1 MLYPA
6 TCVRLR
12 YGPHE
17 SWMIAGFLGGPD
29 GTLLANPR
37 GDCHTIGFRLAA
49 RALLCRVITPS
60 AFNRLFRQAA
70 VPGGP
75 RHRVSSHAGAGIL
88 TGRPSPC
95 ASRLRLRTRLTLA
108 RHASARKPWPYGGEE
123 TLLPYRYLYLHL
135 LFQSLQKGSSPCI
148 RRHWNAPLPTLMDP
162 VSSAGRLYPIII
174 HAGPLD

>member
-60 AFNRLFRQAA
+60 AFNRLF
-70 VPGGP
+70 
-75 RHRVSSHAGAGIL
+75 
-88 TGRPSPC
+88 

-148 RRHWNAPLPTLMDP
+148 RRHWNAPLPTLMGP

>member
-29 GTLLANPR
+29 GTL
-37 GDCHTIGFRLAA
+37 FRLAA

-88 TGRPSPC
+88 TGRPSPY

-135 LFQSLQKGSSPCI
+135 LFQSLQKGSSPLLSMQA
-148 RRHWNAPLPTLMDP
+148 RSTSELLRTLQMDGCFQANILA
-162 VSSAGRLYPIII
+162 VSAGPPRL
-174 HAGPLD
+174 ANSATSSGP